1 MYFDFRFDDR
11 QGEISRQCS
20 FSGKGVLKVEVES
33 GDKVGEERYKGDV
46 DELFDEDED
55 LIFLRLLS
63 LVAALR
69 RRRRQFE

>member
-1 MYFDFRFDDR
+1 MR
-11 QGEISRQCS
+11 
-20 FSGKGVLKVEVES
+20 VEVES